1 MNNKTSESVFS
12 TLLLTIKQAFTVN
25 KNPLPWLKA
34 FSAGVCAGL
43 PVLIGYLLGSLQ
55 YGLIAGLGG
64 LTYLYVFNIPYAF
77 RAKKLF
83 FASIGLSIVMAL
95 GTLFAPYPF
104 VSAFVVAII
113 GAIVTFLFGA
123 LRVTGPA
130 AIFFV
135 LTFLMATSMPED
147 PSLAPLR
154 AGLVF
159 LGGAFSWCVG
169 MIGWFHSPHGPEKIA
184 VKKVYV
190 DLAIF
195 MDSIGTKRI
204 YRSKR
209 NIVTSLKAADEIL
222 SSGYVPW
229 RVSETFKRLVLLNQQ
244 ANGIFLNILENI
256 DELEGEVPAELRAT
270 IRSISASFEVN
281 ESKKMDALEVPN
293 NEQAEI
299 YVLVN
304 KAIAILNE
312 SSSETHRVMHI
323 SKPSLRIVL
332 GGSFDKNSV
341 VFLNA
346 LRYGSVLL
354 VAALIAQSFNFDRSY
369 WVTLSCA
376 AVLSGATIMGTFHRA
391 IQRSLGTILGI
402 LIASAI
408 LYFHPDGYLI
418 AIAIFLLTF
427 LTELAIVLN
436 YGIAALFITPNALLL
451 AESTTQ
457 IHDISYFS
465 SARVTDVLIGCAIG
479 LIGTFI
485 MNHKSAANLLSHTM
499 AKTIRSQQQFLVTLF
514 SKENGLVKPQ
524 HSRELS
530 KMQTNLTNLKLVY
543 TTALGEIPRDK
554 TRLNRLFPAIRSIE
568 QLGHLLDSSANYKD
582 RPVLNDRDLSQM
594 LLVFETLAKAAEQE
608 ITFSKKDVPEIINF
622 SKIQIEVQYLQDS
635 LYTSGLKAQ

>member
-1 MNNKTSESVFS
+1 MS
-12 TLLLTIKQAFTVN
+12 
-25 KNPLPWLKA
+25 
-34 FSAGVCAGL
+34 
-43 PVLIGYLLGSLQ
+43 
-55 YGLIAGLGG
+55 
-64 LTYLYVFNIPYAF
+64 
-77 RAKKLF
+77 
-83 FASIGLSIVMAL
+83 
-95 GTLFAPYPF
+95 
-104 VSAFVVAII
+104 
-113 GAIVTFLFGA
+113 
-123 LRVTGPA
+123 
-130 AIFFV
+130 
-135 LTFLMATSMPED
+135 
-147 PSLAPLR
+147 
-154 AGLVF
+154 
-159 LGGAFSWCVG
+159 
-169 MIGWFHSPHGPEKIA
+169 
-184 VKKVYV
+184 
-190 DLAIF
+190 
-195 MDSIGTKRI
+195 
-204 YRSKR
+204 
-209 NIVTSLKAADEIL
+209 
-222 SSGYVPW
+222 
-229 RVSETFKRLVLLNQQ
+229 
-244 ANGIFLNILENI
+244 
-256 DELEGEVPAELRAT
+256 
-270 IRSISASFEVN
+270 
-281 ESKKMDALEVPN
+281 
-293 NEQAEI
+293 
-299 YVLVN
+299 
-304 KAIAILNE
+304 

-514 SKENGLVKPQ
+514 SKETGLVKPE

-594 LLVFETLAKAAEQE
+594 LLVFETLAKAADQE
-608 ITFSKKDVPEIINF
+608 ITFSKKDVPKIINF
-622 SKIQIEVQYLQDS
+622 SEIQVEVQYLQDS